1 MAAHSART
9 ARRDARGGFLS
20 GRSPDEAAHL
30 VSAYRAGLN
39 DVGYSEGQNVSIE
52 YRWANG
58 DYDKLAPLAADLIS
72 RKVSVIAAT
81 GGNNSAFAAKTQTKT
96 IPIVFTS
103 GSDPVAVG
111 LVASISRPERN
122 VTGVSWFSSQLTGKG
137 LGLLHELIP
146 GAALVAVLVNP
157 RDPEAKSQPSDAEAA
172 AKALGQKLLILNAAT
187 ETEIDKAFTT
197 WWHSVPMPLLSRVIH
212 SLPVDEIKLALWQLD
227 TPCRWLQLAG
237 IGLGPAACWF
247 TATISY
253 LTIARPASIPAASS
267 GALSPPTYQWS
278 WIQSSN

>member
-1 MAAHSART
+1 MRRREFITLLGGATAAWPVEAR
-9 ARRDARGGFLS
+9 AQQAMPVVGFLS

-58 DYDKLAPLAADLIS
+58 DYGQLAPLATDLIS

-111 LVASISRPERN
+111 LVASISRPEGN
-122 VTGVSWFSSQLTGKG
+122 VTGVSWFSSQLTGKS

-146 GAALVAVLVNP
+146 DAAFVAVLVNP
-157 RDPEAKSQPSDAEAA
+157 RDPEAKSQPSDAETAA
-172 AKALGQKLLILNAAT
+172 QGARAEVT
-187 ETEIDKAFTT
+187 
-197 WWHSVPMPLLSRVIH
+197 HSERRNGNRNRKCLRDPGGTACQGS
-212 SLPVDEIKLALWQLD
+212 
-227 TPCRWLQLAG
+227 CRRG
-237 IGLGPAACWF
+237 
-247 TATISY
+247 
-253 LTIARPASIPAASS
+253 RSIP
-267 GALSPPTYQWS
+267 Y
-278 WIQSSN
+278 